1 MARRRYYRR
10 RYSRPKWSV
19 ERTSMRLLSPTIGDT
34 QSLALVPADPAEGV
48 RTVKNIKIQLCTQ
61 ATTTVQ
67 TGPLTI
73 PNHQTW
79 DPANNLIF
87 NWAIVYVPQGYD
99 PQDLNLADSEDG
111 SPIGRIASFYRANQF
126 VIASGLLGITNEP
139 KTVFT
144 RLARKLHSGDAIA
157 FVYRYINLGDQAD
170 FQTDMVALVSYAIK
184 YN

>member
-10 RYSRPKWSV
+10 RYSRPHWSV
-19 ERTSMRLLSPTIGDT
+19 ERTSMRLLSPIIGDT
-34 QSLALVPADPAEGV
+34 QSLAIVPADPAEGV

-61 ATTTVQ
+61 ATTTQ
-67 TGPLTI
+67 GTGTLTT
-73 PNHQTW
+73 PPAGW
-79 DPANNLIF
+79 DPNNNLIF
-87 NWAIVYVPQGYD
+87 NWAIVFVPHGYD
-99 PQDLNLADSEDG
+99 PQDLNLADSEAG

-126 VIASGLLGITNEP
+126 VIASGIIGVSNEP

-157 FVYRYINLGDQAD
+157 FIFRIINLGDQTE